1 MKIPKGN
8 HKTRIPTQ
16 TSSQLQQYIQR
27 FRNDYKKRKK
37 KINDKKTQHNPQGE
51 HNNTKCTTITTI
63 NQKK

>member
-37 KINDKKTQHNPQGE
+37 KINDKKHNTI
-51 HNNTKCTTITTI
+51 HKASITT
-63 NQKK
+63 QSAPQLQQ